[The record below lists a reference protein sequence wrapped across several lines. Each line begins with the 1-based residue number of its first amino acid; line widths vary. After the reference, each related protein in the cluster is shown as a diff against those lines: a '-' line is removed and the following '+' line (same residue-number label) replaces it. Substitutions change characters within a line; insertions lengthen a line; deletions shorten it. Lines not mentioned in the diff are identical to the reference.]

1 MLLSS
6 GLWIFVLLLPHQYNV
21 GMLPNHPN
29 ACCRQRQT
37 AVTWPVFEAVVIL
50 FTRLIADSSIIS
62 KVARYFCYSVASSSS
77 SAWLATWYFKELGFI
92 PITNSHAVSRSN
104 SHSYLM
110 KYDVSFQSQWSE
122 ACFDAIH
129 IFLTAVTTVF
139 HTLHPDLWVVLN
151 WNCNFAL
158 PPQDSPS
165 LMSCGLKADL
175 LEWKTWCVFLIMEQE
190 NYQCCNF
197 VQMPITTN

>member
-6 GLWIFVLLLPHQYNV
+6 GLWIFVLLLPHQYFV

-29 ACCRQRQT
+29 ASCRQRQT
-37 AVTWPVFEAVVIL
+37 AVTWTVLEAVVIL

-62 KVARYFCYSVASSSS
+62 KVTRFFCYSVASSSS
-77 SAWLATWYFKELGFI
+77 SVWLATWYVMELGFI
-92 PITNSHAVSRSN
+92 PISNSHAVSRSN
-104 SHSYLM
+104 SHSYFI

-139 HTLHPDLWVVLN
+139 HTLHPDLWVVWYETAIFL
-151 WNCNFAL
+151 L
-158 PPQDSPS
+158 SPLDSPS
-165 LMSCGLKADL
+165 VMSCGMKADL

-190 NYQCCNF
+190 SHQCCNF
-197 VQMPITTN
+197 ILMPITAN